1 MLQRHPRRPVARAT
15 YNPTAALVGALS
27 LWVPEP
33 RHAATA
39 AGSGSSGRLLSAT
52 ADTAAPA
59 TIARPASRAAAAS
72 GHTAAAA
79 AAARASIS
87 PYATGAATCAAIYAA
102 AAAATGAARR
112 LLASAALVATI
123 PAVVTADRSAAML
136 PDRDSQEHRLRR
148 GRRVRGE
155 HDSQRRGG
163 ARQVHP
169 QG

>member
-1 MLQRHPRRPVARAT
+1 MLQRHPRRAAALAT

-27 LWVPEP
+27 LGVPEP

-52 ADTAAPA
+52 ADTAALA
-59 TIARPASRAAAAS
+59 AIARPAYRAAAAS

-79 AAARASIS
+79 AAVRASIS
-87 PYATGAATCAAIYAA
+87 PYATGAATCTAIYAA
-102 AAAATGAARR
+102 AAAATGAGRR

-123 PAVVTADRSAAML
+123 PAVVTANRSAAVL

-148 GRRVRGE
+148 G
-155 HDSQRRGG
+155 
-163 ARQVHP
+163 
-169 QG
+169 